1 MRKKI
6 LSIIAVFGIVA
17 VITPT
22 AAVLA
27 DGAIPD
33 NSGVAS
39 AAIENGVASIG
50 AAEFEGR
57 KDLTRYVIP
66 DGVTSIGSYA
76 FRNCVN
82 LTSIVIPDSVR
93 TIGSYAFENCTSLK
107 SISVPGSVSSIGF
120 YAFGGCTALK
130 SVAIGE
136 GVTSIGVSAFKN
148 CSALESIFVPASV
161 SSIGTAAFGCCKSL
175 KNISVNKDNNS
186 YSSADGNLFNKDK
199 STLLQYAIAKP
210 NDKYVIPNGVTS
222 IGASAF
228 EGCENLASVVI
239 PNGVT
244 SIGASAF
251 ESCENLAS
259 VTIPG
264 SVSSIYYCAFNNG
277 ISLKD
282 LYYTGEDTELDGAY
296 KGSEN
301 DSLTKAIRHY
311 VAQINLI
318 NNPNGKES
326 VWNTMYADRNSNAV
340 LIKEVPV
347 RTGFEFL
354 GWAAEPDAETAQYA
368 PGDTIDVTKGT
379 FTLYPVW
386 DKQTYTQTEKEN
398 NDFTITPVGIPEGS
412 YVIMAFYN
420 DEALVN
426 IQGTEY
432 TAGKQL
438 SFSTDIEYDSVKV
451 FVWDS
456 EMRPLT
462 ETEDIPN

>member
-228 EGCENLASVVI
+228 EGCENLASV
-239 PNGVT
+239 
-244 SIGASAF
+244 
-251 ESCENLAS
+251 
-259 VTIPG
+259 TIPG

-326 VWNTMYADRNSNAV
+326 VWNTMYADQNSKAV
-340 LIKEVPV
+340 LIEEVPV
-347 RTGFEFL
+347 RTGFKFL

-398 NDFTITPVGIPEGS
+398 NGFTITPVGIPEGS

-432 TAGKQL
+432 TAGKPL

>member
-57 KDLTRYVIP
+57 KDLTRY
-66 DGVTSIGSYA
+66 
-76 FRNCVN
+76 
-82 LTSIVIPDSVR
+82 VIPDSVR

-210 NDKYVIPNGVTS
+210 NDKYVIPNDVTS

-239 PNGVT
+239 PDSVT

-326 VWNTMYADRNSNAV
+326 VWNTMYADQNSDAV
-340 LIKEVPV
+340 LIEEVPV
-347 RTGFEFL
+347 RTGFKFL
-354 GWAAEPDAETAQYA
+354 GWAAEPDAEPAQYA

-398 NDFTITPVGIPEGS
+398 NGFTITPVGIPEGS

-432 TAGKQL
+432 TAGKPL